1 MELQRRGLSSSGK
14 KEVLMER
21 LGQALLDEGH
31 DPDEYEFRIEDEV
44 SQNLKSINEKIESS
58 SQRMKE
64 EMRNM
69 IESSNQGM
77 KEEMKNMN
85 EKIDSSNQGMK
96 EEIKSI
102 NKGMKEEMRNM
113 NEKIESSNQGMKEE
127 MKNMI
132 ESSNQGM
139 KEEMKNMIES
149 SNQGMKEEM
158 RNMNEK
164 LESSSQGMKEEMR
177 NMNEKMKSVNQA
189 VEDMRNE
196 MKGEINE
203 VKSQIDADI
212 KDMKEEVDK
221 IKEMNQ
227 RHDKEMEAMKEQLHK
242 VQVLRLNSQT
252 SDGIGKMKPPIFDG
266 LVSWSVYKR
275 QFEAAARI
283 NNWTRDEEKATALV
297 LALRG
302 KASELLQTIPDQRDY
317 GAIVK
322 AIELRYGDE
331 HMQEVFRVQLKT
343 RQQKPGES
351 LQELEAD
358 IERLAHLSYPS
369 ATQEILDVIAT
380 DAFIDAIRDPELKQA
395 IRISGKRKTSE
406 ALVYALSY
414 ESAKDASRNKH
425 HVRNLNVDE
434 DDLPQQIRRVVK
446 EVMDERRPRATN
458 QTLNRDGR
466 TLRCWNCNSPGHLRR
481 QCMKPIQGQ
490 AQGFM
495 HQPGAA
501 SLQGRFSNQEN

>member
-1 MELQRRGLSSSGK
+1 MATKVLQELHVKDLKMELQRRDLSSSGK
-14 KEVLMER
+14 KEMLMER
-21 LGQALLDEGH
+21 LGQALLDGCH
-31 DPDEYEFRIEDEV
+31 DPDEYEFRIENEV
-44 SQNLKSINEKIESS
+44 SQNLKSISEKIESS

-77 KEEMKNMN
+77 KEE
-85 EKIDSSNQGMK
+85 
-96 EEIKSI
+96 IKSM

-113 NEKIESSNQGMKEE
+113 NEKME
-127 MKNMI
+127 
-132 ESSNQGM
+132 
-139 KEEMKNMIES
+139 
-149 SNQGMKEEM
+149 
-158 RNMNEK
+158 
-164 LESSSQGMKEEMR
+164 
-177 NMNEKMKSVNQA
+177 SVNQTI
-189 VEDMRNE
+189 EDMRNE
-196 MKGEINE
+196 MKNME
-203 VKSQIDADI
+203 
-212 KDMKEEVDK
+212 EEVDK

-242 VQVLRLNSQT
+242 VQVLRINSQP

-343 RQQKPGES
+343 RQQKSGES

-395 IRISGKRKTSE
+395 IRIRG
-406 ALVYALSY
+406 
-414 ESAKDASRNKH
+414 
-425 HVRNLNVDE
+425 
-434 DDLPQQIRRVVK
+434 
-446 EVMDERRPRATN
+446 
-458 QTLNRDGR
+458 
-466 TLRCWNCNSPGHLRR
+466 
-481 QCMKPIQGQ
+481 
-490 AQGFM
+490 
-495 HQPGAA
+495 
-501 SLQGRFSNQEN
+501 